1 MGTPI
6 VSSEFIRLMDK
17 RLTLVE
23 ENKYKSLESMI
34 PKLYNV
40 TSTNQQ
46 WEEYFNVGSLPD
58 IPEFTG
64 KIEYLP
70 MAPGYHTKIEPKEY
84 AGGIQVERKFLDDK
98 LYNVFDRRAE
108 SLVESA
114 HRTREKLGVKT
125 FVNAFS
131 TAFDFMESEEGTS
144 LCSSSHTTKSGT
156 STASGFDNSGTSALS
171 KTSVAA
177 TRLLM
182 RKFRNDRSER
192 IAMSDNLAL
201 IVPDNL
207 VDAAQEIVGTSH
219 GLDTAEG
226 NINPQAG
233 RYTIIPYLR
242 LDDYDT
248 NNWFMVDMDRMK
260 QDLLWLNRVND
271 DINHTIDFETY
282 LTKMSIYYRV
292 AYGWK
297 DWRWIYGHNVS

>member
-1 MGTPI
+1 
-6 VSSEFIRLMDK
+6 
-17 RLTLVE
+17 
-23 ENKYKSLESMI
+23 
-34 PKLYNV
+34 
-40 TSTNQQ
+40 
-46 WEEYFNVGSLPD
+46 
-58 IPEFTG
+58 
-64 KIEYLP
+64 
-70 MAPGYHTKIEPKEY
+70 
-84 AGGIQVERKFLDDK
+84 
-98 LYNVFDRRAE
+98 
-108 SLVESA
+108 
-114 HRTREKLGVKT
+114 
-125 FVNAFS
+125 
-131 TAFDFMESEEGTS
+131 
-144 LCSSSHTTKSGT
+144 
-156 STASGFDNSGTSALS
+156 
-171 KTSVAA
+171 
-177 TRLLM
+177 
-182 RKFRNDRSER
+182 
-192 IAMSDNLAL
+192 MSDNLAL